1 MSYAEKPAKI
11 DGRSRPRDIER
22 TRAEILAAALQ
33 VFAEKGLASAR
44 VDDIAALTGITKPAI
59 YYHFQSKEKLY
70 AAVLEAA
77 YGGMRDMET
86 SLDLDMS
93 DPAGAMRRL
102 VEASFDYHA
111 AHPEWVRLV
120 SIENIHGARHIAGMP
135 EFGHRNA
142 PILTTLR
149 RLLEAGQGLGV
160 FREDV
165 EPLMLHWMISAL
177 CFHRVSNRYTW
188 QENFGI
194 DLTAPH
200 HAETQRRMAVET
212 VLLFLAAD
220 RSSRPADRKAG
231 KAATTLNGTANAS
244 RRAPSRVT

>member
-135 EFGHRNA
+135 EFGHRSRA
-142 PILTTLR
+142 ATK
-149 RLLEAGQGLGV
+149 ASCASS
-160 FREDV
+160 
-165 EPLMLHWMISAL
+165 SAMPTS
-177 CFHRVSNRYTW
+177 RVIR
-188 QENFGI
+188 
-194 DLTAPH
+194 A
-200 HAETQRRMAVET
+200 
-212 VLLFLAAD
+212 
-220 RSSRPADRKAG
+220 RPAMSLADSMRQ
-231 KAATTLNGTANAS
+231 TAS
-244 RRAPSRVT
+244 MVG